1 MPHLP
6 LFPTPVSL
14 YDLTGVDELN
24 RELTTRLIAESKTVP
39 SVHRSNVGS
48 WHSPNLTG
56 RPEACFRT
64 FLQTVVIARVQ
75 ETVEALAQERGQGLP
90 PMRAGLHSWAMVMR
104 NGDYTI
110 PHDHSEVHWATVYY
124 PDAGDADEKVDPA
137 SGLLALVDPRH
148 GARQMPGL
156 QLVGSTFT
164 VIPRTGRL
172 VVFPG
177 WLLHY
182 VHTYRGQ
189 RPRVSIS
196 TNVIF
201 EPTGAVRERA
211 QGWSGEHLLAPRPA
225 RPGRSI
231 DGDLR
236 QAGGSR
242 PTTKESAMDRPPLPP
257 FTLESATQKVRLAED
272 AWNTRDPARVALAYT
287 IDSRWRNR
295 AEFLQGREAIEAF
308 LRRKWARELDY
319 RLIKEIWAFRDNRIA
334 VRFAYEWHDDSGSW
348 FRSYGN
354 ENWEFDE
361 HGLMRLRIASIND
374 LPIKESERKYFWPL
388 GRRPDDHASL
398 SELGC
403 SADPCGQGA
412 LTRRF
417 TGTRPFCESMTYI
430 LTFGRVFSMASMYSR
445 ARVTSGDFWYSC
457 SRARKRV
464 VSPTAS
470 AMRCC
475 L

>member
-6 LFPTPVSL
+6 LFPTPISL

-24 RELTTRLIAESKTVP
+24 RELTARLIAESKTVP

-48 WHSPNLTG
+48 WHSPNLAG

-182 VHTYRGQ
+182 VHTYRGE

-201 EPTGAVRERA
+201 EPTGAV
-211 QGWSGEHLLAPRPA
+211 
-225 RPGRSI
+225 
-231 DGDLR
+231 
-236 QAGGSR
+236 
-242 PTTKESAMDRPPLPP
+242 
-257 FTLESATQKVRLAED
+257 V
-272 AWNTRDPARVALAYT
+272 N
-287 IDSRWRNR
+287 
-295 AEFLQGREAIEAF
+295 
-308 LRRKWARELDY
+308 
-319 RLIKEIWAFRDNRIA
+319 
-334 VRFAYEWHDDSGSW
+334 
-348 FRSYGN
+348 
-354 ENWEFDE
+354 
-361 HGLMRLRIASIND
+361 
-374 LPIKESERKYFWPL
+374 ERKV
-388 GRRPDDHASL
+388 
-398 SELGC
+398 
-403 SADPCGQGA
+403 GA
-412 LTRRF
+412 V
-417 TGTRPFCESMTYI
+417 S
-430 LTFGRVFSMASMYSR
+430 
-445 ARVTSGDFWYSC
+445 TS
-457 SRARKRV
+457 
-464 VSPTAS
+464 
-470 AMRCC
+470 
-475 L
+475 